1 MDHARTEIESYVRQ
15 VASSGGGGGGGVASE
30 LEKAKAILDSG
41 AINDQEYSALKAKL
55 LA

>member
-15 VASSGGGGGGGVASE
+15 VAGSGGGGGVASE